1 MSVYEVQVVRDG
13 RWWLVT
19 VPAIG
24 GVTQARRF
32 TDVEAM
38 ARELVAVTTGDADAE
53 VRLGEVK
60 TGDVAVSDRINRIRS
75 DRAEAARL
83 ERQASE
89 EVRALAREIAAQ
101 GVSLRDVGAVLGVSH
116 QRAHQL
122 ISG

>member
-1 MSVYEVQVVRDG
+1 MSVYDVQVARDG

-32 TDVEAM
+32 AEVQAM
-38 ARELVAVTTGDADAE
+38 ARELIEVTTGDAGAE
-53 VRLGEVK
+53 VRLHDVK
-60 TGDVAVSDRINRIRS
+60 LADVAVSARLDRIRS

-83 ERQASE
+83 ERRASE
-89 EVRALAREIAAQ
+89 EARALARELAAE
-101 GVSLRDVGAVLGVSH
+101 GVSLRDVGALLGISH